1 MIKLPG
7 GYLHLGG
14 FMKRCYVAQA
24 EDKIGTKA
32 YPHVLEQLKENGELI
47 SPSLVIFSSDNA
59 NFGWYSRMLSNSFPA
74 ATVLGMTSNVMYS
87 PLGVIRNGLSV
98 MAVTEGISVSSGV
111 LFEVSRYPSRSSDS
125 IIRALENIEHE
136 NTVCL
141 EFNASVDSCEEIIMD
156 TFHDCMGDSEVQL
169 CGCTAAAAENPDRPS
184 AVSLNGIVYMDACV
198 FAMIHNETGRIGIIK
213 ENMFRM
219 TGHFFVATD
228 VDCDARK
235 VYEFD
240 HKTATSAVASALT
253 VPEDELAANSFF
265 HPVGRLEND
274 DLGIIA
280 VRDQSEDGSMRFF
293 SRIYNQT
300 RVVLLDPIDPVE
312 RVWDDTSVRVHEIV
326 PNPSFCFV
334 INCYLRT
341 KYFIEHDKM
350 GDYNRTLTSYY
361 PDYIGVSGYGEQSD
375 FRHLNQT
382 MFMIA
387 FE

>member
-1 MIKLPG
+1 
-7 GYLHLGG
+7 
-14 FMKRCYVAQA
+14 MKRCYVAQA
-24 EDKIGTKA
+24 EEKIGSKVF
-32 YPHVLEQLKENGELI
+32 PQILEQLKEDGEPI
-47 SPSLVIFSSDNA
+47 VPSLVIFCSDNA
-59 NFGWYSRMLSNSFPA
+59 NFGWYARMLSNSFPD
-74 ATVLGMTSNVMYS
+74 ATVIGMTSNVLYS
-87 PLGVIRNGLSV
+87 PKGVIRNGLSV
-98 MAVTEGISVSSGV
+98 LAVTGGISVSTGV
-111 LFEVSRYPSRSSDS
+111 LFEVSRYPSRSCDS
-125 IIRALENIEHE
+125 ITQALAAIEHE

-156 TFHDCMGDSEVQL
+156 TFHDIMQDSPIQL

-213 ENMFRM
+213 ENMFKM
-219 TGHFFVATD
+219 TEHFFVATD

-240 HKTATSAVASALT
+240 HKTATSAVANALA
-253 VPEDELAANSFF
+253 VPEDELAAHTFF
-265 HPVGRLEND
+265 HPMGRLEKD

-280 VRDQSEDGSMRFF
+280 VREQFADGSMKFF

-312 RVWDDTSVRVHEIV
+312 DVWKQTDQRVRELI
-326 PNPSFCFV
+326 PEPSFCFV

-341 KYFIEHDKM
+341 KYFVEHDKM
-350 GDYNRTLTSYY
+350 GDYNRTLASFYD
-361 PDYIGVSGYGEQSD
+361 DYIGVSGFGEQHSY
-375 FRHLNQT
+375 RHLNQT
-382 MFMIA
+382 MLILV

>member
-1 MIKLPG
+1 
-7 GYLHLGG
+7 
-14 FMKRCYVAQA
+14 MKRCYIAQA
-24 EDKIGTKA
+24 EEKIGTKA
-32 YPHVLEQLKENGELI
+32 YPQVLEQLKENGELI

-74 ATVLGMTSNVMYS
+74 ATVVGMTSNVMYS
-87 PLGVIRNGLSV
+87 PKGVIRSGLSV
-98 MAVTEGISVSSGV
+98 MAITSGVSVSSGV
-111 LFEVSRYPSRSSDS
+111 LFEVSRYPSRSADS
-125 IIRALENIEHE
+125 ISLALENIEQD
-136 NTVCL
+136 NTICL

-156 TFHDCMGDSEVQL
+156 TFHDIMGDSPVQL
-169 CGCTAAAAENPDRPS
+169 CGCTAAVAENPERPS

-198 FAMIHNETGRIGIIK
+198 FVMIHNEDGRIGIIK
-213 ENMFRM
+213 ENMFKM

-228 VDCDARK
+228 VDCDARR

-240 HKTATSAVASALT
+240 HKSATAAVANALK
-253 VPEDELAANSFF
+253 VPEDELSVNSFF
-265 HPVGRLEND
+265 HPMGRLEND

-280 VRDQSEDGSMRFF
+280 VREQSEDGSMRFF

-312 RVWDDTSVRVHEIV
+312 DVWNDTSERVHELV

-341 KYFIEHDKM
+341 KYFVEHDKM
-350 GDYNRTLTSYY
+350 GEYNRSLTSLY
-361 PDYIGVSGYGEQSD
+361 PDYIGVSGYGEQ
-375 FRHLNQT
+375 FTYRHLNQT
-382 MFMIA
+382 MLILA